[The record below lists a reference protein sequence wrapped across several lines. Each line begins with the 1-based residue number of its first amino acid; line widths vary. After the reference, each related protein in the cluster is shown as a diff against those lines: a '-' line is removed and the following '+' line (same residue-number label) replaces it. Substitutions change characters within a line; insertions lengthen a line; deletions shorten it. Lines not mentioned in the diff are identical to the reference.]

1 MIHIA
6 DSGDILFEQLFLT
19 SGILN
24 KLAERAR
31 VDKKNLA
38 RPFPKASI
46 TAAMFGKEPK
56 RTRNGCIREELVGEL
71 DDAIDVILLDERFP
85 HFQACGIA
93 VGELSRRHHEPRRA
107 ALFQMREK
115 VEHPHRVCITRR

>member
-71 DDAIDVILLDERFP
+71 DDAIDVMLRDEPFT
-85 HFQACGIA
+85 HCHACSMA
-93 VGELSRRHHEPRRA
+93 VAELRT
-107 ALFQMREK
+107 RE
-115 VEHPHRVCITRR
+115 HA